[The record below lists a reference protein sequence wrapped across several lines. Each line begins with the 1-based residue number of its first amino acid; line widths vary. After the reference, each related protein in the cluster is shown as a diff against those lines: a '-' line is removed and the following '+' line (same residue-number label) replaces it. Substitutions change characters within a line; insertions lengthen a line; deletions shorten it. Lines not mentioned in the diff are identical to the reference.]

1 MEAYSKL
8 GEEIREIMNR
18 QYEEDSIYL
27 HVENDVIKIVKVKY
41 TTSDDKIY
49 TDVIE
54 VKNNHVTKYTFY
66 FDKENLLEFI
76 EIDVRY

>member
-1 MEAYSKL
+1 MKNIKEIIDAYNKL
-8 GEEIREIMNR
+8 GEKIQKIMNR

-27 HVENDVIKIVKVKY
+27 HVENDVIKIAKVKY

-54 VKNNHVTKYTFY
+54 VKKNMIQNIH
-66 FDKENLLEFI
+66 FI
-76 EIDVRY
+76 LIKKIY